1 MTKFYAALWYTW
13 LPRFPKGLVHS
24 RRSESIHWMHECV
37 KMMILPGPWGH
48 SSSALLL
55 QAAPQEAESS
65 QLWEVLF
72 SFTSKISSDIK
83 NHSPASA
90 PFMPRKTVD
99 VRSLLRYLEE
109 NSSFCPLPSLHEV
122 TESGWQSKQ
131 WHVLGLVPALI
142 PGFSSPSLLP
152 IFRMAY
158 LGVDN

>member
-1 MTKFYAALWYTW
+1 MQPFDTHGCLIS
-13 LPRFPKGLVHS
+13 PEGLVHS
-24 RRSESIHWMHECV
+24 RYSESIRWMYECV
-37 KMMILPGPWGH
+37 RMMTLPGPWDH
-48 SSSALLL
+48 SPSALLL
-55 QAAPQEAESS
+55 QAAPQEAESG

-72 SFTSKISSDIK
+72 SFTSKISSDLK
-83 NHSPASA
+83 NHSTAPA

-109 NSSFCPLPSLHEV
+109 NSSFCSLPSLYEV
-122 TESGWQSKQ
+122 IESGWQSKQ

-152 IFRMAY
+152 IFRRAA